1 MEIKRVN
8 IVANIEPK
16 SDKDEFLNMLTNFSL
31 QELFTFIEKLY
42 ESDIETFD
50 KVQPILNEELRK
62 RLSCEFKEEV

>member
-1 MEIKRVN
+1 
-8 IVANIEPK
+8 VANIEPK
-16 SDKDEFLNMLTNFSL
+16 SDKDEFLDMLTNFTL

-62 RLSCEFKEEV
+62 RLSCAFEEEV